1 MKNEI
6 MQRITEVFREVL
18 GDENLEIRRDS
29 AAGDVE
35 EWDSLSHINI
45 VLAVEAEFGV
55 KFALGELEELMN
67 VGNMADMVEGKIGDK

>member
-1 MKNEI
+1 MNNEI

-18 GDENLEIRRDS
+18 GDDSLEIRRES
-29 AAGDVE
+29 TAGDIE

-67 VGNMADMVEGKIGDK
+67 VGNMLDMVEGKIGDK

>member
-1 MKNEI
+1 MNNEI

-18 GDENLEIRRDS
+18 GDDSIEIGRDS
-29 AAGDVE
+29 KAGDIE